1 MTDSPTRTETSVV
14 AVALHPDG
22 TQEELTTPDFH
33 INQLKYYYKV
43 IGGGCEYVTPITL
56 QYIRPALV
64 MWVDEDA
71 KIRNLPINEY
81 ATIIM
86 ASFTH
91 RVIDIA
97 GTVIFTGTVSNRIYP
112 IHSIYLAHLR
122 EAEELRQSIARHPS
136 GKKMSPSLKHQ
147 ITRPSFKA
155 SYCIECGQTNVSSED
170 LCPGMIR

>member
-1 MTDSPTRTETSVV
+1 MTNEVV
-14 AVALHPDG
+14 AVALTPNG
-22 TQEELTTPDFH
+22 IQMELTSDTFH
-33 INQLKYYYKV
+33 INQLRDYYTV
-43 IGGGCEYVTPITL
+43 IGNHCEYVTPITL
-56 QYIRPALV
+56 QYIRPALT

-71 KIRNLPINEY
+71 KIRASTNFDNDY

-91 RVIDIA
+91 RVIGIA

-112 IHSIYLAHLR
+112 IHAIYLAHLR

-147 ITRPSFKA
+147 ITRPSFKP
-155 SYCIECGQTNVSSED
+155 SYCVECGQTNVSSDD